1 MKPSKELKKIM
12 IKILNLKLVILLENK
27 NVKISLQKVTLQVGM
42 KKFSWLKKLKI
53 LWHGLMLLLILTAKK
68 FWTFLRKRIGKK
80 KSKRVPNWKNNKEKR
95 GINYMLNG
103 KDTIICLIVG
113 LIKIHN
119 INE

>member
-53 LWHGLMLLLILTAKK
+53 LCHGLMLLLILTAKK
-68 FWTFLRKRIGKK
+68 FWTFLRKRLEKRNQKESRIEKIIKK
-80 KSKRVPNWKNNKEKR
+80 K
-95 GINYMLNG
+95 GG
-103 KDTIICLIVG
+103 
-113 LIKIHN
+113 
-119 INE
+119 